1 MKFCFCCHFMT
12 RTLSLLLLLLFPLRG
27 FSQEATPVI
36 AGDREDLLTQTE
48 LSQIELLKSYYS
60 LMIGTSHE
68 VINGCTYY
76 PYHYRSKYKPLLFY
90 GKDRTAS
97 IIMNGRKFDNIILQ
111 YDTFTDEVIFSEIE
125 NAYNKNLYQI
135 SLNKDIIKSF
145 SFFFRD
151 DTLNFRNMAKE
162 EFPGPDL
169 ATGFYEVAY
178 DGQSK
183 YIIRHRSVVH
193 NRNGIDEYF
202 YTPAGYVKI
211 GKEYSRL
218 RSNKQFIKLCGTRSS
233 QMKEIID
240 RNKIKIGKANKKQ
253 IISLLILF
261 DSL

>member
-1 MKFCFCCHFMT
+1 MT
-12 RTLSLLLLLLFPLRG
+12 RTSSLLLLLLFTLRG
-27 FSQEATPVI
+27 LSQETAPVFT
-36 AGDREDLLTQTE
+36 GDREDVLTQTE
-48 LSQIELLKSYYS
+48 LSQKELLNSYYS

-68 VINGCTYY
+68 VVNGCTYY

-97 IIMNGRKFDNIILQ
+97 ITMNGRKFDSIILQ

-145 SFFFRD
+145 SLFFRN
-151 DTLNFRNMAKE
+151 DTLNFRNMAAE
-162 EFPGPDL
+162 EFPGRDL
-169 ATGFYEVAY
+169 PAGFYEVAY

-183 YIIRHRSVVH
+183 YLIRHRSVAH
-193 NRNGIDEYF
+193 SRNGVDEYF

-211 GKEYSRL
+211 GKEYSKL

-240 RNKIKIGKANKKQ
+240 RNKIKIGKANKNQ
-253 IISLLILF
+253 IISLLVLF
-261 DSL
+261 DNL